1 MNTPTIA
8 VPSETSARST
18 SRVLEGARELAR
30 RADLRPESIRRRYR
44 VIGTVALIGALATT
58 CMAALVLFAGT
69 PPQGPVRLLVGF
81 VGIFGLVLVAAAI
94 FAAGVLLWNV
104 SRYQHL
110 RLLKLDEA
118 VAEGTERIERQRQR
132 ITAFLAT
139 AEGATPDT
147 LKREIIALRRDIE
160 AMDDRGRID
169 QGGR

>member
-8 VPSETSARST
+8 VPSNTSAQST
-18 SRVLEGARELAR
+18 SRILEGARELAR
-30 RADLRPESIRRRYR
+30 RADLHPESIRRRYR
-44 VIGTVALIGALATT
+44 VIGIVLIGALATT
-58 CMAALVLFAGT
+58 CMAALVLFAGA

-81 VGIFGLVLVAAAI
+81 VGIFGLVLVAAAM

-110 RLLKLDEA
+110 RLLELDEA

-169 QGGR
+169 QGGRY